1 MADGDGA
8 RGATARGVRAIL
20 NGNAAIE
27 ASATGETTSGS
38 ADTELAVS
46 GDGEEVSSYKNLCT
60 GFVFILSK
68 IAYITI
74 VLYNFFGLRFQ
85 RIVLLICPLFLNIL
99 CITSI

>member
-46 GDGEEVSSYKNLCT
+46 GDGEEVSSCKNLCT
-60 GFVFILSK
+60 GFVCILSK

-74 VLYNFFGLRFQ
+74 VLYDFFGLGFQ

>member
-27 ASATGETTSGS
+27 AFATGETTSGS

-46 GDGEEVSSYKNLCT
+46 GDGEEVSSCKKLCT

-74 VLYNFFGLRFQ
+74 VLYDFFGLRFQ

>member
-46 GDGEEVSSYKNLCT
+46 GDGEEVS
-60 GFVFILSK
+60 
-68 IAYITI
+68 
-74 VLYNFFGLRFQ
+74 
-85 RIVLLICPLFLNIL
+85 
-99 CITSI
+99 